1 MADENKTKIALFSR
15 KKKEKELEEIE
26 EELDLVEKVIND
38 VDTNIRQ
45 VFTNEVNFRTLLQVL
60 YDKNIVSEDEILKK
74 YNQVV
79 QEVVSER
86 LHQFGFEV
94 SDEDDKE
101 EEPDEDS

>member
-1 MADENKTKIALFSR
+1 MTEENKTGKIALLSQ

-45 VFTNEVNFRTLLQVL
+45 VFTNEVNFRTILQVL
-60 YDKNIVSEDEILKK
+60 YDKNIISEDEILDK

-94 SDEDDKE
+94 VDDE
-101 EEPDEDS
+101 EE

>member
-1 MADENKTKIALFSR
+1 MDEENKGKIALLSQ

-38 VDTNIRQ
+38 VDVNIRQ

-60 YDKNIVSEDEILKK
+60 YDKNIISEDEILDK

-94 SDEDDKE
+94 VDDE
-101 EEPDEDS
+101 EE

>member
-1 MADENKTKIALFSR
+1 MSDKIKKISSLAS

-38 VDTNIRQ
+38 PEANIRQ

-60 YDKNIVSEDEILKK
+60 YDKNIIAEEEILEK

-86 LHQFGFEV
+86 LQQFGFDV
-94 SDEDDKE
+94 SDDDDSDSED
-101 EEPDEDS
+101 PS

>member
-1 MADENKTKIALFSR
+1 MDEENKGKIALLSQ
-15 KKKEKELEEIE
+15 KKKEKELE

-60 YDKNIVSEDEILKK
+60 YDKNIISEDEILDK

-94 SDEDDKE
+94 VDDE
-101 EEPDEDS
+101 EE

>member
-1 MADENKTKIALFSR
+1 MDEENKGKIALLSQ

-60 YDKNIVSEDEILKK
+60 YDKNIISEDEILDK

-94 SDEDDKE
+94 VDDE
-101 EEPDEDS
+101 EE

>member
-1 MADENKTKIALFSR
+1 MTEENKTGKIALLSQ

-60 YDKNIVSEDEILKK
+60 YDKNIISEDEILEK

-94 SDEDDKE
+94 VDDE
-101 EEPDEDS
+101 EE

>member
-1 MADENKTKIALFSR
+1 MDEENKGKIALLSQ

-60 YDKNIVSEDEILKK
+60 YDKNIISEDEILDK

-94 SDEDDKE
+94 VDDE
-101 EEPDEDS
+101 EEWLL

>member
-1 MADENKTKIALFSR
+1 MKLMSDDSKKKIALLSQ
-15 KKKEKELEEIE
+15 KKKEKELESIE

-38 VDTNIRQ
+38 LDSNIRQ

-60 YDKNIVSEDEILKK
+60 YDKNLVSEDEILKK

-86 LHQFGFEV
+86 LSQFGFEV
-94 SDEDDKE
+94 SDDEDDKE
-101 EEPDEDS
+101 EE

>member
-1 MADENKTKIALFSR
+1 MSDKLGKISSLAS

-38 VDTNIRQ
+38 PEANIRQ

-60 YDKNIVSEDEILKK
+60 YDKNIIAEEEILEK

-86 LHQFGFEV
+86 LQQFGFDI
-94 SDEDDKE
+94 SDDEAG
-101 EEPDEDS
+101 PDEEGSS

>member
-1 MADENKTKIALFSR
+1 MTEENKTGKIALLSQ

-60 YDKNIVSEDEILKK
+60 YDKNIISEDEILDK

-94 SDEDDKE
+94 VDDE
-101 EEPDEDS
+101 EE